1 MKLSSPSFYLQSDKI
16 RVKGTKFENYPKK
29 HSNAEEEK
37 CNPTTNAANTP
48 EMKNLLVQSDREKKK
63 NPIFFSCSPHWSSF
77 LESFFLSFFFFD
89 AEEIVV
95 NLGKDI
101 HNSTFAHKHTHKRQ
115 IYIYNN
121 MYIKLDPRSPFDNF
135 VIEPPTSSSLLQ
147 WRMGISRKR
156 RSKGKN
162 THTHLINHARHTT
175 VGNGRKNWTKI

>member
-1 MKLSSPSFYLQSDKI
+1 
-16 RVKGTKFENYPKK
+16 VKGTKFENYPKK

-63 NPIFFSCSPHWSSF
+63 KKSYFLFLFSPLIVFFGK
-77 LESFFLSFFFFD
+77 LMQSFFFFD

-175 VGNGRKNWTKI
+175 VGNGRKN